1 MLKIEKE
8 KHHKELIIEL
18 EEVELRNEDIKE
30 GESKYIIDYLYGI
43 SDIDKKINDF
53 LLEFGLDNEWV
64 VFYRCILRQ
73 KFLNKRYDKFRYIGK
88 NIFLM
93 RNNEDFEKWEKIVLA
108 EKKIDEDLD
117 EKIDKIIKEI
127 LESITEEKI
136 AKTEEVEIEFKKLLK
151 NCLMH
156 NQDKKS
162 EEHELAI
169 FTLDKFLKEE
179 YRKKQIYFNKTN
191 FFTDILKINKS
202 RISEIQNKYS

>member
-88 NIFLM
+88 NIFLI

-108 EKKIDEDLD
+108 EKKIDE
-117 EKIDKIIKEI
+117 EVKEDFI
-127 LESITEEKI
+127 
-136 AKTEEVEIEFKKLLK
+136 
-151 NCLMH
+151 
-156 NQDKKS
+156 
-162 EEHELAI
+162 
-169 FTLDKFLKEE
+169 
-179 YRKKQIYFNKTN
+179 
-191 FFTDILKINKS
+191 
-202 RISEIQNKYS
+202 

>member
-117 EKIDKIIKEI
+117 EKIDKIIEEI
-127 LESITEEKI
+127 LESITEEK
-136 AKTEEVEIEFKKLLK
+136 
-151 NCLMH
+151 
-156 NQDKKS
+156 
-162 EEHELAI
+162 
-169 FTLDKFLKEE
+169 
-179 YRKKQIYFNKTN
+179 
-191 FFTDILKINKS
+191 
-202 RISEIQNKYS
+202 